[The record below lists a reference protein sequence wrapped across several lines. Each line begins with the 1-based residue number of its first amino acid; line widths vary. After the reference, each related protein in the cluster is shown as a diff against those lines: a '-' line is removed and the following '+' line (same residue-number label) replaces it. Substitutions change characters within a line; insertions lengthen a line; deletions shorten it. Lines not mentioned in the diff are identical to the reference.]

1 LVEFTGHAPKSVALA
16 TDAQALQLP
25 LDTKLFPGIPSSVL
39 VHTGFRNQHSMTANT
54 ILAEVK
60 GLLNTKDTRQVT
72 VVGSM
77 G

>member
-1 LVEFTGHAPKSVALA
+1 MALA

-25 LDTKLFPGIPSSVL
+25 LDTKLFPGIPSNIL

-60 GLLNTKDTRQVT
+60 DLLNTEDARHVT